1 MQGMWSMLLAY
12 EDIFG
17 KMEETGAEEK
27 TAGKGMES

>member
-1 MQGMWSMLLAY
+1 MLLAY